1 MKLQF
6 LIITLVTI
14 SLVSC
19 NNTEKKMLLEK
30 VADKELQIA
39 ELQEQIE
46 HYQITNNSLLD
57 RMADLSVI
65 NITDAESIK
74 NSLKGLNTQF
84 DYIANLNE
92 EIEEKDSINTALV
105 SKLKSSLI
113 DFDDTDIQIEVKG
126 SAVYVS
132 LSDNMLFKTAS
143 STINKQAYKVLEK
156 VARII
161 NDNNDLNV
169 LIEGHTDNLPI
180 SNNNFKD
187 NWDLS
192 VIRATS
198 VVRLL
203 EEKFYVAPERMTA
216 AGRGDSQ
223 PKNENDTKTGRSQ
236 NRRTEIII
244 TPKLDQFFELLLA
257 EELAG

>member
-1 MKLQF
+1 MKLQ
-6 LIITLVTI
+6 LPIIVLI
-14 SLVSC
+14 SLSIVGC
-19 NNTEKKMLLEK
+19 ENAEKKMLIDK
-30 VADKELQIA
+30 VADKEQQIT

-65 NITDAESIK
+65 NKTDAESIK
-74 NSLKGLNTQF
+74 NSLKGLNSQF
-84 DYIANLNE
+84 DYIASLND

-105 SKLKSSLI
+105 TKLKSSLI

-132 LSDNMLFKTAS
+132 LSDNMLFNSAS
-143 STINKQAYKVLEK
+143 STINKQAYNVLSK

-161 NDNNDLNV
+161 NDNDDLNV

-180 SNNNFKD
+180 SNKNYKD

-244 TPKLDQFFELLLA
+244 TPKLDQFFELLSA
-257 EELAG
+257 EELVG

>member
-6 LIITLVTI
+6 LILTLMSI
-14 SLVSC
+14 ILVSC
-19 NNTEKKMLLEK
+19 NKTEKKMLLEK

-65 NITDAESIK
+65 NKTDAESIK
-74 NSLKGLNTQF
+74 SSLKGLNSQF
-84 DYIANLNE
+84 DYIANLND
-92 EIEEKDSINTALV
+92 EIEEKDSINSALV
-105 SKLKSSLI
+105 TKLKSSLI
-113 DFDDTDIQIEVKG
+113 DFDDSDIQIEVKG

-132 LSDNMLFKTAS
+132 LSDNMLFKSAS
-143 STINKQAYKVLEK
+143 STINTEAYNVLEK

-161 NDNNDLNV
+161 NDNEDLNV

-180 SNNNFKD
+180 SNKNFKD

-203 EEKFYVAPERMTA
+203 EEQFYVAPERMTA

-223 PKNENDTKTGRSQ
+223 PKNENDTKSGRSQ

-244 TPKLDQFFELLLA
+244 TPKLGQFFDLLSP
-257 EELAG
+257 EELVG